1 MFEILNEIFSTPGC
15 KMDLY
20 YRKSPKNVAMLK
32 CQVYD
37 FDSGKWNVAI
47 ERYYGENLYDIMVKI
62 AREFGDSFKTS
73 ELFEIAT
80 KGNCS
85 AWKDFRKD
93 YPELVAID
101 YFHISNH
108 ENCIA
113 KSKSKSEEYNF
124 SYLGNFEEY
133 FDELSDQI
141 KNGAKYYITL

>member
-1 MFEILNEIFSTPGC
+1 MFEVLNEIFSTPGC

-32 CQVYD
+32 GQVYD
-37 FDSGKWNVAI
+37 FDSGKWNVSV
-47 ERYYGENLYDIMVKI
+47 EHFDGENLYDIMVKI